1 MGPQVALQLG
11 LSSIQPQLPSRRCF
25 RGPHAPG
32 GDYARLSKHGRVPST
47 RRCKVDCCWP
57 PPPQPPG
64 SKPQP
69 ITRSIGGLAN
79 QVSDEKMRHPRLSG
93 RKAQTTFFIHSRRP
107 VHQSFVSTTLWTVRS
122 VHLLATLR
130 RLRREAR
137 RPSQHRRLAEGPAT
151 SAMSS
156 LGPPT
161 RSGSTNRHVPI
172 AASHGRTQFLLNYGV
187 RYVQTVQVF
196 ADETTSHAPEKQK
209 KRSIEASGGFI
220 DCTNCGRILD
230 GKDGAGSFRVLNK
243 TDHKFRCRN
252 CNEHLNREKVEKPW
266 TTWDCECSS
275 SAVADADA
283 DAPLRSGKEER
294 MQELVQSVVLS
305 PRTKVLCCACPGG
318 DCNHTENFCMQLT
331 YNNLVAS
338 VQTREI
344 SSLSHI

>member
-1 MGPQVALQLG
+1 MVVYH
-11 LSSIQPQLPSRRCF
+11 R
-25 RGPHAPG
+25 PG
-32 GDYARLSKHGRVPST
+32 AS
-47 RRCKVDCCWP
+47 
-57 PPPQPPG
+57 
-64 SKPQP
+64 
-69 ITRSIGGLAN
+69 RSIVNSEMVENLINQLRACVGRPLPNLQDQSLNRSLALSEDLRIKSAMRKCGIPGCL
-79 QVSDEKMRHPRLSG
+79 VEKPKQL
-93 RKAQTTFFIHSRRP
+93 FFIHSRRP
-107 VHQSFVSTTLWTVRS
+107 VHQSFLSTTLWTVRS

-151 SAMSS
+151 NAMSS

-161 RSGSTNRHVPI
+161 RSGSTNHHVPI
-172 AASHGRTQFLLNYGV
+172 AASHGRTQFLLKYGV

-196 ADETTSHAPEKQK
+196 ADETTFRGHAPEKQK
-209 KRSIEASGGFI
+209 HFIEASGDFI

-243 TDHKFRCRN
+243 ADHKFRCRN

-283 DAPLRSGKEER
+283 DTDADAPLRSGKEEER

-305 PRTKVLCCACPGG
+305 PRTKILCCACPGG
-318 DCNHTENFCMQLT
+318 DCNHTENFCMQPT
-331 YNNLVAS
+331 CNNLVAS

-344 SSLSHI
+344 PSLSHVSHMS